1 MFRHTVAYL
10 HEKYITSIAYAN
22 SVALSWTVQ
31 GIGHRPTKRHPS
43 SACDMT
49 NSKPPV
55 HDDTILE
62 RRRHD
67 RRRFSLRSL
76 FGALFTLRRRRSR
89 RKDDH
94 LNTYIDWYEPW
105 PLAAS
110 VVIILLSSLDAFLT
124 LILLNHGAVELNML
138 MDWLIKMD
146 IRTFAAVKLA
156 VTGLALIV
164 LVLHFNFHLY
174 KVLPVRYVMYALMP
188 LYALLI
194 AHEIILLGDLPP

>member
-1 MFRHTVAYL
+1 
-10 HEKYITSIAYAN
+10 
-22 SVALSWTVQ
+22 
-31 GIGHRPTKRHPS
+31 
-43 SACDMT
+43 MT
-49 NSKPPV
+49 NSAPTT

-62 RRRHD
+62 RRRQD
-67 RRRFSLRSL
+67 RRRFSLHLL
-76 FGALFTLRRRRSR
+76 FGALFTLRRRRPR

-105 PLAAS
+105 PLVAS

-124 LILLNHGAVELNML
+124 LVLLNHDAVELNIL
-138 MDWLIKMD
+138 MDWLIKSD

-164 LVLHFNFHLY
+164 LVLHSNFQLY
-174 KVLPVRYVMYALMP
+174 RVLPVRYLMYALMP
-188 LYALLI
+188 LYAVLI